1 MANESVLG
9 GSSAGHAV
17 SARSSVQAAL
27 GLVAVHDQPAAAGSA
42 EIVLHLGELVPL
54 VRARLSI
61 GAGLHDEA
69 ILASLAAITSRSDR
83 RERWRT
89 AFGSS
94 LGQWLA
100 MRGSDLNTSLNVLM
114 ELVPRPRD

>member
-1 MANESVLG
+1 MASESVLG
-9 GSSAGHAV
+9 GSGQGHAV
-17 SARSSVQAAL
+17 SARASVQAAM
-27 GLVAVHDQPAAAGSA
+27 GLVTIRDEPAAASSA
-42 EIVLHLGELVPL
+42 EIDLHLGELVPV
-54 VRARLSI
+54 VRARLKI
-61 GAGLHDEA
+61 GAGLRDEA
-69 ILASLAAITSRSDR
+69 ILASLAAITSRADR

-114 ELVPRPRD
+114 ELVPRPRA